1 MDVIVNNMDKNMMV
15 KKEARKCEICEKVWS
30 NKQDQKKHFI
40 DVHDD
45 QIEKNINCDTCT
57 KYFQT
62 QQGLVY
68 FHYCYEVC
76 HVML

>member
-1 MDVIVNNMDKNMMV
+1 MDVIVNNMDKKN
-15 KKEARKCEICEKVWS
+15 KKVRKCGTCEKVWS

-45 QIEKNINCDTCT
+45 QIEKKFNCGTCT
-57 KYFQT
+57 NYFQT
-62 QQGLVY
+62 HKRLVH
-68 FHYCYEVC
+68 FHYCYDLC

>member
-1 MDVIVNNMDKNMMV
+1 MEVIVNNMDKKN
-15 KKEARKCEICEKVWS
+15 KKVVRKCETCEKVWS

-45 QIEKNINCDTCT
+45 QIEKKFNCGTCT
-57 KYFQT
+57 NYFQT
-62 QQGLVY
+62 HKRLVH
-68 FHYCYEVC
+68 FHYCYDLC